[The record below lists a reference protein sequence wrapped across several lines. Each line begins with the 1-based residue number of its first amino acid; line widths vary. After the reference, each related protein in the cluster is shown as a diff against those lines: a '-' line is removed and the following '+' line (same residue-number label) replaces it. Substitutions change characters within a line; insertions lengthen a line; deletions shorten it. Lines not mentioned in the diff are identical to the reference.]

1 MRFVLVHG
9 AFHGGWCWADVV
21 DELHQR
27 GHEAIAPTLPGL
39 AERSALLAADL
50 SLSDTVDDLVSVLR
64 RDDLRDVVLVGHS
77 FGGAVITG
85 VADLAADRLQSL
97 VYLDG
102 AILESGET
110 MLDVFPEASAAKR
123 IAAAMEHDRGLSM
136 PVPSAS
142 FLGVQDRVRMNWVEA
157 RMTPHPLRTYQTAL
171 DLKNP
176 AGNSLPTSYIICTNP
191 LFQDLEISRARAAKR
206 GWPIFKLNTG
216 HDAMI
221 LDPQATTDRVLEA
234 AIGSLPASD

>member
-9 AFHGGWCWADVV
+9 AFHGGWCWAEVV
-21 DELHQR
+21 DELQRR

-39 AERSALLAADL
+39 AERSALLVVDL
-50 SLSDTVDDLVSVLR
+50 SLSDMVDDLVSVLR

-85 VADLAADRLQSL
+85 VADRAADRLQSL

-110 MLDVFPEASAAKR
+110 MFDLFPEATAAER
-123 IAAAMEHDRGLSM
+123 IAAAIKHDRGLSM

-142 FLGVQDRVRMNWVEA
+142 FLGVRDPVQTKWVEA
-157 RMTPHPLRTYQTAL
+157 RMTPHPLRTYQTTL
-171 DLKNP
+171 DLKNL
-176 AGNSLPTSYIICTNP
+176 AGNSLPTSYIVCTNP
-191 LFQDLEISRARAAKR
+191 LFQNLETSRARAAKK
-206 GWPIFKLNTG
+206 GWPIFELNTG

-221 LDPQATTDRVLEA
+221 LDPQTTTDQLLEA
-234 AIGSLPASD
+234 GTGALPASD